1 MKKYIQPA
9 LHIVLLQHQSHLL
22 VDSVQKLESNVGFT
36 FGGAST
42 GDVESRTK
50 ENDWGDIWDE

>member
-1 MKKYIQPA
+1 MVKQEYIQPA

-22 VDSVQKLESNVGFT
+22 VDSVHGVNGNVGLNYR
-36 FGGAST
+36 GAGN
-42 GDVESRTK
+42 GDARTK